1 MNIIKIIMISMV
13 FITLNVL
20 AEEKSK
26 LAIHV
31 SKQLGSNTWL
41 LSFQLPHNT
50 RALDFSHLPPNFLKQ
65 HLMLNTEASLTDKNV
80 IQLMQSDTPLVFEI
94 TDGFDVSE
102 LRFNAPFIN
111 FSDNSAFFADFIIPL
126 SVTVSGQLLERQAFD
141 VAFTLSV
148 LNEDWHTVNTRELD
162 SASLSSTEQ
171 FISLKAP
178 IKTKGERIA
187 YLIEPDFPS
196 AFKVQVEQIIDGFM
210 DFFEQQSGQS
220 LARDITFLISGD
232 SNAPYIGFLGSAL
245 NNQVML
251 NISGKEAV
259 IHPEKFKR
267 PIYLTLAHEIF
278 HLWNAHLW
286 SPKENTPIW
295 LYEGSADFFAYH
307 AMLQQGLMPQSH
319 FDYFLQQQQKACL
332 EGVKQAAITYLES
345 TSAIGASYPCG
356 RVFFEELTKALNKSH
371 FEIWQD
377 LMAVNRAVQY
387 SVEDVHSLI
396 KQSKVPSDIK
406 QQLEHVLFDNKKAHN
421 ALEKLLLAPAI
432 E

>member
-1 MNIIKIIMISMV
+1 MYREDSY
-13 FITLNVL
+13 L
-20 AEEKSK
+20 AS
-26 LAIHV
+26 
-31 SKQLGSNTWL
+31 
-41 LSFQLPHNT
+41 
-50 RALDFSHLPPNFLKQ
+50 
-65 HLMLNTEASLTDKNV
+65 LMLGAYV
-80 IQLMQSDTPLVFEI
+80 YQMQSKDL
-94 TDGFDVSE
+94 G
-102 LRFNAPFIN
+102 
-111 FSDNSAFFADFIIPL
+111 
-126 SVTVSGQLLERQAFD
+126 
-141 VAFTLSV
+141 V
-148 LNEDWHTVNTRELD
+148 L
-162 SASLSSTEQ
+162 Q
-171 FISLKAP
+171 
-178 IKTKGERIA
+178 
-187 YLIEPDFPS
+187 IEPTDICNLRCSMCAPHHEGWEQIH
-196 AFKVQVEQIIDGFM
+196 AVPKGIMDMGLYEQIIDGFM